1 MSAIEVTQKDAQR
14 AQHEL
19 RAMLA
24 QATQVVQAMQRIIY
38 GRPPVACPY
47 CQSTNISGGR
57 GHWDCDDCG
66 RGGSY

>member
-1 MSAIEVTQKDAQR
+1 MSAIEVTQQDAQR

-24 QATQVVQAMQRIIY
+24 QATQVVRAMQRIVY

-47 CQSTNISGGR
+47 CGGPVTAHAGYWECLRCDQS
-57 GHWDCDDCG
+57 
-66 RGGSY
+66 GSY